1 MLCKISVFL
10 FIKPLYFGVG
20 FSGKYCIISVFHLSS
35 FVYLNYCH
43 YIELYNEQCMH
54 KLYYVLYIMSDIG
67 NTADMTAPP
76 LKNLYWLTTI
86 F

>member
-1 MLCKISVFL
+1 
-10 FIKPLYFGVG
+10 
-20 FSGKYCIISVFHLSS
+20 
-35 FVYLNYCH
+35 
-43 YIELYNEQCMH
+43 MH
-54 KLYYVLYIMSDIG
+54 KLYYVLYIMSDI